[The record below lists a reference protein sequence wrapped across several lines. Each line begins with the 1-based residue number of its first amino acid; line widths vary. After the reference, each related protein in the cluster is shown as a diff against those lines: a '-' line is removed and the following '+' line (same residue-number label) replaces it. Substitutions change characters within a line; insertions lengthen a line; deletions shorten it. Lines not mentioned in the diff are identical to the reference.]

1 MSRYPRVHITEEVMR
16 EGMQIESAQIS
27 VDDKLRL
34 LEALGETGLQHIVVG
49 SFVSPRYTPQMRD
62 IDELV
67 ERFQPRSGVRY
78 SALVLNAKGQER
90 ADAHGDKLS
99 DPGIGPY
106 TYAHVCD
113 TFTRRNVN
121 RSQADEIAAW
131 PDQVKHAV
139 GAGAT
144 RAGIGANAV
153 FGSNFEGEFSLAETY
168 ALLEQQH
175 QLWSDEGVDVDTV
188 WLGDPMSFCA
198 PHRVD
203 ELVRE
208 VRLRWPQITHVYL
221 HLHDARGLA
230 LASTYAAIAALGGEG
245 AADLDVYFDT
255 TLGGIGGCPYC
266 GNGRATGMAATEDV
280 VNMLDG
286 MGIETGIDVDRLVE
300 AVWLLEE
307 ILGRATPGHVGKA
320 GPTPRRSGFYDA
332 DIPFVETHEQAL
344 HFARGAEVL
353 EGAPRP
359 WKEPIPSPFG
369 PGGHRA

>member
-1 MSRYPRVHITEEVMR
+1 MTYPRVHLTEECLR
-16 EGMQIESAQIS
+16 EGMQIESADIS

-34 LEALGETGLQHIVVG
+34 LDALSLTGLQHIVVG

-67 ERFQPRSGVRY
+67 SRFEPQPGVRY
-78 SALVLNAKGQER
+78 SALVLNARGQER
-90 ADAHGDKLS
+90 ADAHADKLT
-99 DPGIGPY
+99 DAGISTY

-131 PDQVKHAV
+131 PGQVRDAV
-139 GAGAT
+139 VRGVT

-153 FGSNFEGEFSLAETY
+153 FGSNFEGEFSLDETY
-168 ALLEQQH
+168 ALLDQQYR
-175 QLWSDEGVDVDTV
+175 LWAAEGVTVDTV

-198 PHRVD
+198 PHRIT
-203 ELVRE
+203 ELLGE
-208 VRLRWPQITHVYL
+208 VRRRWPSISHFYL

-230 LASTYAAIAALGGEG
+230 LASTYTAIDTLSGEPV
-245 AADLDVYFDT
+245 LDVYFDT

-286 MGIETGIDVDRLVE
+286 MGIETGIDLERLVE

-307 ILGRATPGHVGKA
+307 IIGRPTPGHVGKA
-320 GPTPRRSGFYDA
+320 GPTPRSGGFYDPN
-332 DIPFVETHEQAL
+332 IPFVETHEQAL
-344 HFARGAEVL
+344 HFARGPDVL
-353 EGAPRP
+353 KGAPRP
-359 WKEPIPSPFG
+359 WKASIPSPFE
-369 PGGHRA
+369 PGGRRA